1 MNNYSKTLITGTEAS
16 PLYRVLQSRIEGQR
30 EVETRSVVDD
40 SGALLAAVSVS
51 RPLNPLAKEEAR
63 S

>member
-1 MNNYSKTLITGTEAS
+1 MSYSKTLITGTEAS

-30 EVETRSVVDD
+30 ETITKSVVT
-40 SGALLAAVSVS
+40 GNGEVKAAVSVT
-51 RPLNPLAKEEAR
+51 RPLNPPIDEVIH